1 MHCSIEPARPLA
13 VETLTLE
20 RTLSD
25 LVNLACGLTPFP
37 WKDAPFDR
45 EQSLCARM
53 ILSRQPENLL
63 VNKRP
68 EALISHPRIRALF
81 CMAQETAKSVPL
93 PVPVVAPELVPLP
106 RLALGLLIGFAAVK
120 LLAHFLTVAVTP
132 YGIHRDEFL
141 YLAMGEH
148 LRLWGMDFPPAIAL
162 LAKAARSLFGD
173 TLLAIRFFPAVAGT
187 CILVLAG
194 VIARELGG
202 GRLAQG
208 LAMLGV
214 FFCSV
219 FLRPSVLFHP
229 VVFDQL
235 CWTLGFLA
243 LIKIVQRSRGR
254 WWLALSVA
262 GGLGLLAK
270 FSIGFFAFAM
280 LAALLLT
287 QQRRA
292 LATPWPYLAVMVALL
307 VGSPSIV
314 GQVRL
319 DFPVVLNMRDLQGS
333 QLQRITAFEFLL
345 GQVLMLGPSVLLAG
359 AGLVY
364 LLVNRTMRPY
374 RVVGLT
380 CVLAFLIL
388 LLLHGKPYY
397 AGPIYPTLI
406 AAGAVAFG
414 RFPGR
419 LGRAAVIGVTV
430 LVVAWGALVLP
441 FGLPVV
447 PPAPMARYAAALG
460 IRAATTTNRGTALP
474 LPQDYA
480 DMLGWEDQVCAVAQ
494 AYESLPADQRA
505 QAVLLALNYGQA
517 GALEF
522 FGPRHGLPRRVLLPH
537 SALLWRPPPGGSFDV
552 AVSVGIPPEE
562 LGRYLRT
569 VRLVGRFDHPWM
581 VDEERHVPICVADT
595 VYRDVQEVW
604 APRKR

>member
-1 MHCSIEPARPLA
+1 M
-13 VETLTLE
+13 
-20 RTLSD
+20 
-25 LVNLACGLTPFP
+25 LVNE
-37 WKDAPFDR
+37 R
-45 EQSLCARM
+45 SL
-53 ILSRQPENLL
+53 P
-63 VNKRP
+63 
-68 EALISHPRIRALF
+68 LISHTEIRGLF

-93 PVPVVAPELVPLP
+93 PVPVTAPEPMPWP
-106 RLALGLLIGFAAVK
+106 RLALGLVFGFAAVN
-120 LLAHFLTVAVTP
+120 LFAHFLAVAVTP

-141 YLAMGEH
+141 YLSMGEH
-148 LRLWGMDFPPAIAL
+148 LQLWRMDFPPAIAL
-162 LAKAARSLFGD
+162 LAQAARGLFGD
-173 TLLAIRFFPAVAGT
+173 TLFAIRFFPAVAGT

-208 LAMLGV
+208 LAMLGIL
-214 FFCSV
+214 FGSV

-243 LIKIVQRSRGR
+243 LIKIAQGSQGR
-254 WWLALSVA
+254 WWLALGVA
-262 GGLGLLAK
+262 GGLGLLTK
-270 FSIGFFAFAM
+270 FSIGFFALAG

-307 VGSPSIV
+307 VGSPSVI

-319 DFPVVLNMRDLQGS
+319 DFPVVFHMRDLQGQ
-333 QLQRITAFEFLL
+333 QLQRITVAEFLL
-345 GQVLMLGPSVLLAG
+345 GQVLMLGPPVLLAG

-364 LLVNRTMRPY
+364 LLVNRLMSPY
-374 RVVGLT
+374 RVIGLT
-380 CVLAFLIL
+380 CAFSFLTL
-388 LLLHGKPYY
+388 LVLHGKPYY

-406 AAGAVAFG
+406 AAGAGALAW
-414 RFPGR
+414 RPGR
-419 LGRAAVIGVTV
+419 LGRAAVLVVIV
-430 LVVAWGALVLP
+430 LVVVWGALVLP

-494 AYESLPADQRA
+494 AYQSLPAGQRA
-505 QAVLLALNYGQA
+505 RAVLLASNYGQA

-537 SALLWRPPPGGSFDV
+537 SALLWRPPTGGSFDV
-552 AVSVGIPPEE
+552 AVTVGIPPEDI
-562 LGRYLRT
+562 GRYFRT
-569 VRLVGRFDHPWM
+569 VRLVSRSDHPWM
-581 VDEERHVPICVADT
+581 VDEERHVPICIAET
-595 VYRDVQEVW
+595 PYRDVQEAW
-604 APRKR
+604 ARRKR

>member
-1 MHCSIEPARPLA
+1 
-13 VETLTLE
+13 
-20 RTLSD
+20 
-25 LVNLACGLTPFP
+25 
-37 WKDAPFDR
+37 
-45 EQSLCARM
+45 
-53 ILSRQPENLL
+53 
-63 VNKRP
+63 
-68 EALISHPRIRALF
+68 
-81 CMAQETAKSVPL
+81 MAQETAKSVRL
-93 PVPVVAPELVPLP
+93 PVPVTASEAASWP
-106 RLALGLLIGFAAVK
+106 RLAWGLVIGFAAVK
-120 LLAHFLTVAVTP
+120 LHTHFLTVAVTP

-148 LRLWGMDFPPAIAL
+148 LRLWRMDFPPAIAL
-162 LAKAARSLFGD
+162 LAKAARGLFGD
-173 TLLAIRFFPAVAGT
+173 TIFAIRFFPAVAGT
-187 CILVLAG
+187 CVLVLVG

-214 FFCSV
+214 FFGAL
-219 FLRPSVLFHP
+219 FLLSAALLTP

-243 LIKIVQRSRGR
+243 LVKIAQGSRGR
-254 WWLALSVA
+254 WWLALGVA
-262 GGLGLLAK
+262 GGLGLLTK
-270 FSIGFFAFAM
+270 FSIGFFALAA

-307 VGSPSIV
+307 VGSPSII

-319 DFPVVLNMRDLQGS
+319 DFPVVFNLRDLQGS
-333 QLQRITAFEFLL
+333 QLQRITASEFLL
-345 GQVLMLGPSVLLAG
+345 GQVLMLGPPVLLAG

-364 LLVNRTMRPY
+364 LLANRTMRPY

-380 CVLAFLIL
+380 CVFSFLTL
-388 LLLHGKPYY
+388 LVLHGKPYY

-419 LGRAAVIGVTV
+419 LGRAAIVVVVV

-447 PPAPMARYAAALG
+447 PPSPMARYAAALG
-460 IRAATTTNRGTALP
+460 IKAATTTNRGTALP

-505 QAVLLALNYGQA
+505 QAVLLASNYGEA
-517 GALEF
+517 GAMDF
-522 FGPRHGLPRRVLLPH
+522 YGPRHGLPRRVLLPH
-537 SALLWRPPPGGSFDV
+537 SALLWRPAPGGSFDV
-552 AVSVGIPPEE
+552 AVTVGIPPED

-569 VRLVGRFDHPWM
+569 VRLVSRFDHPWM